1 MRVLEQNPQI
11 VPPNVP
17 PTNAMA
23 DLTALEQLRPRMI
36 RLSQLSERAS
46 HTDVALGSDVM
57 TVALQGYSLLKLSG
71 RAEGLKPLR
80 QEFGARFSK
89 ASRRAS
95 QPVPAPLPV
104 AMAA

>member
-1 MRVLEQNPQI
+1 
-11 VPPNVP
+11 
-17 PTNAMA
+17 
-23 DLTALEQLRPRMI
+23 MI
-36 RLSQLSERAS
+36 
-46 HTDVALGSDVM
+46 

-95 QPVPAPLPV
+95 QRAPAPLPV

>member
-1 MRVLEQNPQI
+1 V
-11 VPPNVP
+11 
-17 PTNAMA
+17 
-23 DLTALEQLRPRMI
+23 
-36 RLSQLSERAS
+36 SQPAERAS
-46 HTDVALGSDVM
+46 DTDVALGSDVI

-95 QPVPAPLPV
+95 QRAPAPLPV
-104 AMAA
+104 ARAA